1 MSKIKKYNWKYIVW
15 VGGTGSYN
23 ETHEEAKEEYFE
35 FIRRK
40 YKKVRIEEIK
50 QIDQLKTIE
59 VK

>member
-15 VGGTGSYN
+15 VGGTGSYK

-40 YKKVRIEEIK
+40 YKKVRIEDI
-50 QIDQLKTIE
+50 
-59 VK
+59 